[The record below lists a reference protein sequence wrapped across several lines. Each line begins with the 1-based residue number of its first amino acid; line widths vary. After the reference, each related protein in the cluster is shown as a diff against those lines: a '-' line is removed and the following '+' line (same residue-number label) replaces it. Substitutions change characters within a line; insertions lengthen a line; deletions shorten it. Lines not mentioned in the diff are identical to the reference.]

1 MLQPILARA
10 AISISD
16 LKRNPS
22 AAIEAAD
29 GAPVAILNHNKA
41 SAYLVPAL
49 AWEELMEL
57 IDDMQLAQIVRER
70 EHEVGVEVSLD
81 DL

>member
-1 MLQPILARA
+1 MLQSILANV

-41 SAYLVPAL
+41 SAYLVPAK
-49 AWEELMEL
+49 AWEELLEL
-57 IDDMQLAQIVRER
+57 IEDLELAQIVRER
-70 EHEVGVEVSLD
+70 ENEVGVEVALD
-81 DL
+81 EL